1 MVALMLVSLI
11 LPLNLLRLIN
21 RWEVQRISYGLGY
34 RKAVQSSE
42 ESEESELEEE
52 EIKPEEV
59 SNQKQSV
66 VDFHLR
72 MMMLNIDQIHQR
84 IVYLIQLS
92 SDILRI
98 CEEECRDAG
107 IKSLVIEKRI

>member
-1 MVALMLVSLI
+1 
-11 LPLNLLRLIN
+11 
-21 RWEVQRISYGLGY
+21 
-34 RKAVQSSE
+34 
-42 ESEESELEEE
+42 
-52 EIKPEEV
+52 
-59 SNQKQSV
+59 
-66 VDFHLR
+66 